1 MRTSGLLS
9 SPEYTIIVT
18 GCSGRGKST
27 FCNFLFREKRFVGE
41 NPTKSKS
48 SGWGG
53 VMSTLSKAQYGVIND
68 PIAGV
73 DLHIIDTPGYL
84 ATQNRT
90 GSDRE
95 DMAKDGELVLQEFA
109 NALMYAKD
117 GIDAIFV
124 TLKAGERVAKE
135 EELLMQFIE
144 KLNLW
149 QHCILLFTH
158 GREVGD
164 KEEDRYRG
172 FYEIIEKEEFKRNC
186 PVLVK
191 MLAFTSNRFVIVE
204 SVGQEQDGNYY
215 RSKVDEIIKAV
226 AVVRNKLGAV
236 INHPLLRMART
247 SWEMYMKQERLEQE
261 LQSEEQEKRKITE
274 RFERHLSTKEMELA
288 QVQTELRDKKQ
299 KLQETEVHKERIE
312 KLNEEMRRLEM
323 AVKTKEQEVE
333 VAKAEVR
340 EKAERDEKVQMLIVR
355 LEEYMQRS
363 NKGTTSECGPGQI
376 LVNYLKKMDDNPGKF
391 VDAYSELE
399 ALAEKQKETDALL
412 DQLSTELDRFGFVR
426 KTTVKA
432 KVDAI
437 KGGQSPVDDQSRS
450 LNPSTVTD
458 RQPSINVGA
467 QNVDLEA
474 GQGSGENEAKERSKS
489 SSWCNII

>member
-1 MRTSGLLS
+1 MRTSSLLS
-9 SPEYTIIVT
+9 VEYTIIVT

-41 NPTKSKS
+41 NPTKSKG

-53 VMSTLSKAQYGVIND
+53 VMSTLSKAQYGVIRE

-109 NALMYAKD
+109 NALIHAKD

-124 TLKAGERVAKE
+124 TLKAGERVSKE
-135 EELLMQFIE
+135 EELLMEFIE

-172 FYEIIEKEEFKRNC
+172 FHELIKTEEFKQNC

-191 MLAFTSNRFVIVE
+191 MLSYTSNRFVIVE
-204 SVGQEQDGNYY
+204 SVRQEQDSKYY
-215 RSKVDEIIKAV
+215 HSKVDEIINAV
-226 AVVRNKLGAV
+226 AVVRDKLGTV

-247 SWEMYMKQERLEQE
+247 SWEMYMKKEKLERE
-261 LQSEEQEKRKITE
+261 LQSEEQKRRNITE
-274 RFERHLSTKEMELA
+274 RFERDLSTKEMELV
-288 QVQTELRDKKQ
+288 QVQTELQEKKQ
-299 KLQETEVHKERIE
+299 KLEETEEHKEHIE
-312 KLNEEMRRLEM
+312 KLNEEVRKLEM
-323 AVKTKEQEVE
+323 DVKTKEQEVKA
-333 VAKAEVR
+333 AKAEVQQ
-340 EKAERDEKVQMLIVR
+340 EKTERDQNILLLIAS

-363 NKGTTSECGPGQI
+363 NKGTTSESGPGQI

-399 ALAEKQKETDALL
+399 ALAEKQKETDAQL
-412 DQLSTELDRFGFVR
+412 DQLSAELDRFGFVR
-426 KTTVKA
+426 KAAVKA

-437 KGGQSPVDDQSRS
+437 KTGQSPVDDRSQS
-450 LNPSTVTD
+450 LNPSTVTG
-458 RQPSINVGA
+458 RQPSINAVA
-467 QNVDLEA
+467 ENVDVEA
-474 GQGSGENEAKERSKS
+474 GQGPGEIVREKSG
-489 SSWCNII
+489 WCSII